1 MNTSSNFSNPLSIAL
16 DLVPMLIFLLYFLS
30 YKLFTIIVKISVK
43 KNITVSFINRSA
55 HTGWCT
61 NLGGVIIYFG
71 LVFSTSCYGSY
82 FLLEFDPSF
91 IRPLTAA
98 VTVLFFVGLK
108 DDLIS
113 ISNRNKI
120 LGQLIAFTIMIFVSQ
135 LRLDSLGGIL
145 GLHQLP
151 IVVSYLIT
159 YFAFFFILN
168 AYNLSDGIDG
178 LAGSIALLANL
189 FFAMYFYVHHELCQS
204 VIAFTLIGILL
215 AFLKFNF
222 ADRYKIIMGDSG
234 SMVLGF
240 VLCCQF
246 LYFQSF
252 NSALPYVS
260 AIDNSFLYLFVL
272 FSYPIVDTT
281 RIFFIRIKQG
291 RSPFSAD
298 KNHLHHTLLAKGL
311 SHGQATA
318 CIVVVTVVL
327 LALAYAVR
335 GLSINLG
342 LPILI
347 VMAYVF
353 YTRVSLYKFPA
364 IFFLKHTSDL

>member
-16 DLVPMLIFLLYFLS
+16 GCVPVLIFLLYFLS
-30 YKLFTIIVKISVK
+30 YKLFAIVVKISVK
-43 KNITVSFINRSA
+43 KNIIVSFINRSA

-71 LVFSTSCYGSY
+71 LIFSTSCYGSY

-120 LGQLIAFTIMIFVSQ
+120 FGQLIGFTIMIFVSG
-135 LRLDSLGGIL
+135 LRLESLDGIL
-145 GLHQLP
+145 GMHQLP
-151 IVVSYLIT
+151 IVASYLIT

-168 AYNLSDGIDG
+168 SYNLSDGIDG

-189 FFAMYFYVHHELCQS
+189 FFALYFYVHYELCQS
-204 VIAFTLIGILL
+204 VIAFTLVGILL

-222 ADRYKIIMGDSG
+222 ADRYKVIMGDSG

-252 NSALPYVS
+252 NSALPHDS

-298 KNHLHHTLLAKGL
+298 KNHLHHALLDKGF
-311 SHGQATA
+311 SHLQATQTIL
-318 CIVVVTVVL
+318 IVTLVL
-327 LALAYAVR
+327 LALAYAVS

-342 LPILI
+342 LPSLI
-347 VMAYVF
+347 VTAYVF

-364 IFFLKHTSDL
+364 VFFLKQSADR